1 MKEEDKMKKEYTEPE
16 VEIICLAMAD
26 VITESEGQGGGDI
39 D

>member
-1 MKEEDKMKKEYTEPE
+1 MKKEYTEPE

-26 VITESEGQGGGDI
+26 VITDSEPEGQGSGNI